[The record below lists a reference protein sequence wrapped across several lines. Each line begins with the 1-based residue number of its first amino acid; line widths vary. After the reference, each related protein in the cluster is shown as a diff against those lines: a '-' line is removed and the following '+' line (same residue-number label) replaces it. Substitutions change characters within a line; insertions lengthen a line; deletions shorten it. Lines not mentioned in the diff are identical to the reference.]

1 MALNLEHC
9 SKETAEHLNPE
20 HCIEETELNIGNCL
34 FTPAEPKRMV
44 GDLGPAVPRGLQL
57 YLRVW
62 TPEQS
67 FSNEYSILRN
77 AILYSR
83 AAGLPHLR
91 ARCRELTQ
99 SIRHTTYIVS
109 RINHS
114 TYIAEIKIIG
124 DRVFCCS
131 QKLR

>member
-1 MALNLEHC
+1 MYPNGWSAILVSLDNQGMWNLR
-9 SKETAEHLNPE
+9 SA
-20 HCIEETELNIGNCL
+20 IWD
-34 FTPAEPKRMV
+34 RQY
-44 GDLGPAVPRGLQL
+44 LGQQL

-62 TPEQS
+62 TPQQS

-91 ARCRELTQ
+91 ARCRETQ

-114 TYIAEIKIIG
+114 TYIAEIKKIG
-124 DRVFCCS
+124 DRMFCCS